1 MSLFNIKL
9 SFIGQWKIRIYKR
22 SHVET
27 GNTPHNPAENRMNP
41 RYEESPVRRSLR
53 FQQSLSPVQKVIV
66 IIVAILLVH

>member
-27 GNTPHNPAENRMNP
+27 GNTPHNPAEKKSQEIECTHATKNHQFVDRLDFN
-41 RYEESPVRRSLR
+41 
-53 FQQSLSPVQKVIV
+53 K
-66 IIVAILLVH
+66 A